1 MNDKAQPDRAGEV
14 TRLLTEISA
23 GDAGATDKLLPL
35 VYQELRDLARA
46 RMARER
52 PGQTLTPTALVHDAY
67 LRLME
72 NPNVDW
78 HSRGHFFGA
87 AAEAM
92 RRILIEIARRKATQR
107 RGGGRARETLNTLKD
122 VSAADPAGI
131 LDLDEALSRLEA
143 IDDQM
148 AIVVKLRFFAGMTIS
163 ETAKVMDLSPRS
175 VNRLW
180 TGARA
185 WLNRE
190 MQQI

>member
-1 MNDKAQPDRAGEV
+1 M
-14 TRLLTEISA
+14 TRLLTEIRA
-23 GDAGATDKLLPL
+23 GDTGATDKLLPL

-72 NPNVDW
+72 NPDMDW
-78 HSRGHFFGA
+78 HSRAHFFGA

-92 RRILIEIARRKATQR
+92 RRILIEIARRKSTQR
-107 RGGGRARETLNTLKD
+107 RGGDRARETLTTLKD
-122 VSAADPAGI
+122 VSAVDPASI
-131 LDLDEALSRLEA
+131 LDLDEALSRLEI

-148 AIVVKLRFFAGMTIS
+148 AVVVKLRFFAGMTIQ
-163 ETAKVMDLSPRS
+163 EAAKVMELSPRS

-190 MQQI
+190 IKQLEP

>member
-1 MNDKAQPDRAGEV
+1 MNDKAQTDRAGEV

-72 NPNVDW
+72 NPDMDW

-107 RGGGRARETLNTLKD
+107 RGGGRARETLTTLKD

-148 AIVVKLRFFAGMTIS
+148 AVVVKLRFFAGMTIS

-190 MQQI
+190 MQQM